1 MAGNQ
6 KIQHQHI
13 AQIFAEQIH
22 DYRHSLADQHMNIV
36 LPPKTSRLRTIFIG
50 GSVDA
55 SVTAK
60 TLPYDNEFLAVMV
73 MVYFSIDLAI
83 KLFRCI
89 HRTNSTSFFAPS
101 SI

>member
-1 MAGNQ
+1 
-6 KIQHQHI
+6 
-13 AQIFAEQIH
+13 
-22 DYRHSLADQHMNIV
+22 MNIV

-60 TLPYDNEFLAVMV
+60 TLLYDNEFLAVMV